1 MRHTT
6 RIDHEQRI
14 EEAIWLIMQRL
25 DDTVDARELA
35 DSVSMSRFHFHRVF
49 QALTG
54 ETVGEM
60 LRRLR
65 LERAAHLLITTRTP
79 ITRIALDAGYATHE
93 AFIRAIRAAFA
104 CTPSALRRHVQYRG
118 VLPSPNGVHWG
129 SEIVVRFVKPEGA
142 TTMTT
147 EIRNVPPMRAA
158 CMAHVGPYF
167 MIGQTFGKLGA
178 WMARTGTEAGQGIA
192 LYYDDPETTPPAELR
207 SDAGMIVSAT
217 FTTDDPDISIVEI
230 PGGLT
235 AVYTHVGPYSG
246 LQAAWND
253 LFSNWLPTSGYTLT
267 GTPGYELYI
276 NNMGN
281 TPEAELIT
289 EIHLPVWKVEN
300 A

>member
-25 DDTVDARELA
+25 DETVDARELA
-35 DSVSMSRFHFHRVF
+35 DRVSMSRFHFHRVF

-65 LERAAHLLITTRTP
+65 LERAAHLLISTRAP
-79 ITRIALDAGYATHE
+79 ITQIALDAGYATHE

-104 CTPSALRRHVQYRG
+104 CTPSGLRRHVQYR
-118 VLPSPNGVHWG
+118 VALPSPNGVHWG
-129 SEIVVRFVKPEGA
+129 SEGVVRFMKPEGA
-142 TTMTT
+142 TRMTT
-147 EIRNVPPMRAA
+147 ELRSVPPMRAA
-158 CMAHVGPYF
+158 CLAHRGPYF

-178 WMARTGTEAGQGIA
+178 WMACTGTEAGQGIA
-192 LYYDDPETTPPAELR
+192 LYYDDPETTPPGELR
-207 SDAGMIVSAT
+207 SDAGMLVSDT
-217 FTTDDPDISIVEI
+217 FTSDDPDITIVDI

-253 LFSNWLPTSGYTLT
+253 LFSNWLPASGYTLISE
-267 GTPGYELYI
+267 PGYELYI
-276 NNMGN
+276 NSMGN
-281 TPEAELIT
+281 TPETELVT
-289 EIHLPVWKVEN
+289 EIHLPVRKVET